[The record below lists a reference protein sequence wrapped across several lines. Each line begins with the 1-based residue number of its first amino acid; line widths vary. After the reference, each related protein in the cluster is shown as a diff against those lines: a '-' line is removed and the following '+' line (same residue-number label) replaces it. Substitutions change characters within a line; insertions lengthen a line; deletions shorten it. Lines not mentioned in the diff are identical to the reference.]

1 MICLDASVAVKL
13 ILDEEWSDLALAL
26 YRATIRSGESIVA
39 PQLLRMEV
47 TNILRQRMRLT
58 GGPSLAE
65 ASWLLDRFLALE
77 IAVLNPPGLHQR
89 ALALADGLGLPAT
102 YDAHYLA
109 LAEKQG
115 CEFWTDDR
123 RLIRLAGNRLPYL
136 RCIEDY
142 PVTS

>member
-13 ILDEEWSDLALAL
+13 ILSEEWSELALAL
-26 YRATIRSGESIVA
+26 YRATIRSGEPIVA
-39 PQLLRMEV
+39 PQLLWMEV
-47 TNILRQRMRLT
+47 TNTLRQRMRLP

-77 IAVLNPPGLHQR
+77 ITVLDPPGLHQR

-109 LAEKQG
+109 LAERQG

-123 RLIRLAGNRLPYL
+123 RLIRLVGNRLPYL
-136 RCIEDY
+136 RRIEDY
-142 PVTS
+142 SVTI